1 MNQQLSSL
9 RSQLLAVQHQLPQLL
24 EECREEDRSSP
35 AGSTH
40 CGEVRQTQLPLQPR

>member
-24 EECREEDRSSP
+24 EES
-35 AGSTH
+35 
-40 CGEVRQTQLPLQPR
+40 VLPE